1 MSTRVITLCYRKVID
16 AGSTKQWDRLVFEAS
31 YLEFRMQAQ
40 NYSHGTAFTSYADLL
55 RHVPNAQRIVGMVIP
70 AITGYIQQLNNIVPE
85 LLNNVGK
92 RFLRFGKFQLEI
104 INSDI
109 DNKAK
114 HQVAINFYTEP
125 LLWHDTIENMLLVSD
140 YPSTPL
146 LPMGDEVL
154 TNLFQLQPYVN
165 IHSIKTL

>member
-1 MSTRVITLCYRKVID
+1 MSARIITLCYRKIID
-16 AGSTKQWDRLVFEAS
+16 TNATKPWDKLVFDAS

-40 NYSHGTAFTSYADLL
+40 NYSNGTAFTAYADLL
-55 RHVPNAQRIVGMVIP
+55 RHVPNAQRITGMVTP
-70 AITGYIQQLNNIVPE
+70 AITGYIQQLNGIVPE

-109 DNKAK
+109 NDKDK

-125 LLWHDTIENMLLVSD
+125 LLWHDTIDNFLLVSEYNPAMTD
-140 YPSTPL
+140 GEEALS
-146 LPMGDEVL
+146 
-154 TNLFQLQPYVN
+154 NLFQLQPYVN
-165 IHSIKTL
+165 IHSIKTV